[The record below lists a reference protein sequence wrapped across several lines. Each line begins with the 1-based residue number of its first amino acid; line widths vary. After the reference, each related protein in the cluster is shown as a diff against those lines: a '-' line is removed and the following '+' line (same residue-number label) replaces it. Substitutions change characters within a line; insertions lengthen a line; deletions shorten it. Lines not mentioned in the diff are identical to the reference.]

1 MGSFRT
7 TLRLLLWLL
16 VAALPLTAQG
26 GLQTRV
32 VQAEAT
38 GVDREEAIFNALGEA
53 VRQVHGAQ
61 VDASR
66 ELRRSMNRLS
76 VRDGDGREAS
86 VTHES
91 QVENGTKVRS
101 QGLISGYDVL
111 EVAPAPG
118 GGQLA
123 RLEVRVPVYRVP
135 GAGAQSNRRRLAVY
149 PVEID
154 TAQLRLGG
162 ETLATGDVS
171 ARLTQSLVQA
181 LVGSR
186 RFNVLDRDMQQAIRA
201 EQAFVAS
208 GRVPLAE
215 KAMLGRNLG
224 ADYLVV
230 TRLTE
235 LDMVLR
241 EVANPITGER
251 SHEGDG
257 VATLEARVVIPAT
270 GQIMWSHTL
279 STDLAELGID
289 SPANGGF
296 AQRVFDALGSELTF
310 RALNVIYP
318 VRVVESRGNEI
329 VLNQG
334 GVIVKPG
341 QRWAVYDIGKTYS
354 DPYHGESLGPR
365 ESWVADVDITRVADK
380 VAHARIVSGAV
391 EGNGQVLRRVD
402 ATGKATR
409 EAEREAVRGTRERVC
424 LPMDPC

>member
-1 MGSFRT
+1 MSSLTR

-16 VAALPLTAQG
+16 VAALPLAAQAG
-26 GLQTRV
+26 VQTRV

-76 VRDGDGREAS
+76 VRDGQGREAS

-91 QVENGTKVRS
+91 RVKSGTKVRS

-111 EVAPAPG
+111 EVRPAPG

-123 RLEVRVPVYRVP
+123 RLSVRVPVYRVP
-135 GAGAQSNRRRLAVY
+135 GAGAQSNRQRLAVY
-149 PVEID
+149 PVEVD
-154 TAQLRLGG
+154 TAQLRING
-162 ETLATGDVS
+162 EALAAGDVS
-171 ARLTQSLVQA
+171 ARLTQALVQA
-181 LVGSR
+181 MVGAR

-201 EQAFVAS
+201 EQAFIAS

-235 LDMVLR
+235 LDMALR

-251 SHEGDG
+251 SHQGDG

-270 GQIMWSHTL
+270 GQVMWSHTL

-289 SPANGGF
+289 RPGSGGVT
-296 AQRVFDALGSELTF
+296 QRVFDALGSELTF

-318 VRVVESRGNEI
+318 LRVVESRGGEI

-341 QRWAVYDIGKTYS
+341 QRWAVYDIGKAYT

-365 ESWVADVDITRVADK
+365 ETWVADVDITRVADK